1 MQRIALL
8 LAFVL
13 VGLGLYIPLADAQDE
28 LGLQIAFVSNRDGSN
43 SIYLMETDGSN
54 QVSLT
59 DDVANDWNPRWSP
72 DGSRILFNSDRDG
85 RDTLYVMNADGSNAS
100 PLLPG
105 EPFNDYAGAW
115 SPDGERIVFVSDRAL
130 GRELFIVD
138 DDGTNLRQISDEGRL
153 VGDPAWSPDGTEIVH
168 WELGNDGE
176 IQLFRRVVEADTV
189 QLVSTP
195 GSNNG
200 APLWNANG
208 IYFDTDR
215 DGLWNVYRMGENGE
229 RPERISEIEGNS
241 GRVTMAP
248 DGSKLAFVNDGGD
261 SDEIYIMNPN
271 GSNAVPLTENAFS
284 DHSPDWQPAVPVGQ
298 APPPTAVP
306 TEEVAAP
313 ETADADSGAESPTGA
328 AVGLNVNGVRTQPI
342 TKSALLIDYGI
353 RAWHEA
359 GWTGA
364 GQRIGVIDTAF
375 GRLDRFITGRAS
387 VSLPP
392 GFDVSSYALNNND
405 HGTDVLEVV
414 HAVAPSAPLYACRYD
429 GSFDALRDCTDWMQ
443 DEGVVIINH
452 SVGLPVLPLDGN
464 HEYAQLVDSLFQQ
477 GIFWVNS
484 SGNFNRGYV
493 SNFFND
499 SDAQPDGLHNFANAG
514 GPTELVIT
522 ASENEPY
529 SGTILLSW
537 LNSAG
542 ALFNPETGLQE
553 RVDFDLEAVGR
564 ITGDTLAVGERR
576 QGPDTSQPLFEIVNV
591 QDVTEP
597 FEIRIRNAGIQ
608 FEADVLFALFVEYVD
623 LPDLLSQDSASVVAP
638 ADANNAFTVAAVDGS
653 RNITEYSSF
662 GVVLAGQS
670 NYSKPDIAAP
680 GEIYMDDGT
689 PFIGTS
695 AAAPVVAGMA
705 ALLLEQN
712 TELRTDQLQ
721 IQFTEIWREPIS
733 GNTRFGDG
741 IVQLGAP
748 PSRRSAGG
756 IIDTAPYTVFPRPD
770 EIFVDTSFRCPG
782 AIPSRFEIGI
792 PGYVNYD
799 LGLAI
804 RNGPGAE
811 FDELVRLD
819 FGTDFDVIGGPECT
833 GPAIWWEVELT
844 NGADGWISEGSD
856 FYLMA
861 PESLERAQL
870 PNRYEDTVCPNALDT
885 QLKIGDRARLLLGG
899 RFFFRGEGA
908 NQQMDPLQEGAIVEI
923 LGGPVCEGAANNE
936 LRWYVRVMEGDSNQV
951 GFEGW
956 LSEGGTESRNLLII
970 ED

>member
-1 MQRIALL
+1 MQRMVLVFALL
-8 LAFVL
+8 VI
-13 VGLGLYIPLADAQDE
+13 GLGLHSTQTGAQDNS
-28 LGLQIAFVSNRDGSN
+28 GLQIVFVSNRDGTDSL
-43 SIYLMETDGSN
+43 YLMQPDGSN

-59 DDVANDWNPRWSP
+59 NDVANDWNPRWSP

-85 RDTLYVMNADGSNAS
+85 RDTLYTMNADGSNVS
-100 PLLPG
+100 PLLPADT
-105 EPFNDYAGAW
+105 FNDYDGAW
-115 SPDGERIVFVSDRAL
+115 SPDGERIVFASDRAL

-138 DDGTNLRQISDEGRL
+138 ENGTNLRQITDDGRL
-153 VGDPAWSPDGTEIVH
+153 VGDPTWSPDGTEILH

-176 IQLFRRVVEADTV
+176 IQLFRRQIEGDTV

-200 APLWNANG
+200 APLWDDDR

-215 DGLWNVYRMGENGE
+215 DGLWSIYRMGENGE
-229 RPERISEIEGNS
+229 RPERIGSLEGNN

-248 DGSKLAFVNDGGD
+248 DGSKLAFVNDSGD
-261 SDEIYIMNPN
+261 SDEIYIMNPD
-271 GSNAVPLTENAFS
+271 GSNAISITENAFS

-298 APPPTAVP
+298 APPPTAIP
-306 TEEVAAP
+306 TEEAAAP
-313 ETADADSGAESPTGA
+313 ETADADGGAESSTGP
-328 AVGLNVNGVRTQPI
+328 AVGLNVNGVRAQPI
-342 TKSALLIDYGI
+342 TKSTLLIDYGI

-375 GRLDRFITGRAS
+375 GNIDRFIAGHAS

-392 GFDVSSYALNNND
+392 GFDVSSYSLDNND

-414 HAVAPSAPLYACRYD
+414 HAVAPSASLYACRYD

-464 HEYAQLVDSLFQQ
+464 HVYAQLVNSLFQQ

-499 SDAQPDGLHNFANAG
+499 SDPQPDGFHNFANAG
-514 GPTELVIT
+514 GPTALVIT
-522 ASENEPY
+522 ASENNPY
-529 SGTILLSW
+529 TGTILLSW
-537 LNSAG
+537 LDTG
-542 ALFNPETGLQE
+542 GTLVNPMTGLLE
-553 RVDFDLEAVGR
+553 RVDFDLQVVGR
-564 ITGDTLAVGERR
+564 ISGAILASGERR
-576 QGPDTSQPLFEIVNV
+576 QGPDASQPLFEIVNV
-591 QDVTEP
+591 QNATEP
-597 FEIRIRNAGIQ
+597 FEIRVRNAGVQ
-608 FEADVLFALFVEYVD
+608 FETDVLFALFVEYAD

-638 ADANNAFTVAAVDGS
+638 ADATNAFTVAAVDGS
-653 RNITEYSSF
+653 RSITEYSSF
-662 GVVLAGQS
+662 GAVGNNV
-670 NYSKPDIAAP
+670 KPDMSAP

-705 ALLLEQN
+705 ALLLEQDSA
-712 TELRTDQLQ
+712 LRVDQLPL
-721 IQFTEIWREPIS
+721 QFTNIWREPVS
-733 GNTRFGDG
+733 GDTRFGDG

-782 AIPSRFEIGI
+782 AMPSRFEVGI
-792 PGYVNYD
+792 PGYVNYN
-799 LGLAI
+799 LGLTI
-804 RNGPGAE
+804 RNGPGE
-811 FDELVRLD
+811 ESDRLVDLPFGERFDI
-819 FGTDFDVIGGPECT
+819 IGGPECS
-833 GPAIWWEVELT
+833 GLAIWWLVELDT
-844 NGADGWISEGSD
+844 GADGWLSEGRG
-856 FYLMA
+856 FYLIA

-870 PNRYEDTVCPNALDT
+870 PNSYEDTVCPNALDS
-885 QLKIGDRARLLLGG
+885 QLEIGDLARVRFSN

-908 NQQMDPLQEGAIVEI
+908 NQQMDPLQEGAIVYI

-936 LRWYVRVMEGDSNQV
+936 LRWYVRVMENDNDQI

-956 LSEGGTESRNLLII
+956 LSEGGTTSRNLLIV
-970 ED
+970 EE